1 MGVFL
6 GSFNEVLGLTINI
19 FWWYKL
25 FFNRGLCPP
34 TFLGS
39 WAMVASY
46 LCSRF
51 RIFDR
56 IVLKEYDFKIEGGPH
71 LFNHGYMKRK
81 MAFLL

>member
-1 MGVFL
+1 
-6 GSFNEVLGLTINI
+6 
-19 FWWYKL
+19 
-25 FFNRGLCPP
+25 
-34 TFLGS
+34 
-39 WAMVASY
+39 MVASY